1 MTDNFR
7 TQNAP
12 QVAGSTRNQTGTSY
26 RGTQGGVRGAWGT
39 VKQEARDNPFV
50 AVIGAA
56 AVGAGLGWLIPAGRR
71 EQEVMAEVAHKVSDA
86 ARDAANTAVEV
97 GRQQVDGLT
106 QTALAS
112 VGGAVVNAVVSG
124 DHNTGKQ

>member
-1 MTDNFR
+1 MTDNSR
-7 TQNAP
+7 TQGVP
-12 QVAGSTRNQTGTSY
+12 QIAGSTKSRAGYGNA
-26 RGTQGGVRGAWGT
+26 QGRVQGAWAT
-39 VKQEARDNPFV
+39 MKQEAQDKPFV
-50 AVIGAA
+50 ALLGAA
-56 AVGAGLGWLIPAGRR
+56 AVGAGVGWLIPSGRR
-71 EQEVMAEVAHKVSDA
+71 EKEMMAEVAHKVSDA

-124 DHNTGKQ
+124 DHSATKE